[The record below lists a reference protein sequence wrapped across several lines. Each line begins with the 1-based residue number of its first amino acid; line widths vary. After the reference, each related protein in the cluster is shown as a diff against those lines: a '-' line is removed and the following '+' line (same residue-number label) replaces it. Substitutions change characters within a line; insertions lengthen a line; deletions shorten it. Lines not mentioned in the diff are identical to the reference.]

1 MKLWAGALELNS
13 EEVISMGQ
21 AIIAVLGL
29 ILAKLIVDVVK
40 ENISS
45 SSKKAS
51 SSGPIIDLGDAWVDL
66 NQISSRQRES
76 LLSREEI
83 LLFQMLDSILFDS
96 NYKVFPKV
104 RLADLL
110 TPNPNIPNRAEYK
123 RRLRERVVDLLI
135 VEKQNLKPLLL
146 ILTNNS
152 QNKKAEPDQLS
163 IRSIKTA
170 GLRYLIIKLD
180 DLPSSSSLLT
190 KLREAGLNI

>member
-1 MKLWAGALELNS
+1 
-13 EEVISMGQ
+13 MGQ

-45 SSKKAS
+45 SSKEAS

-76 LLSREEI
+76 LLSKEEI

-163 IRSIKTA
+163 IRSIETA

-180 DLPSSSSLLT
+180 DLPSSSSLLK
-190 KLREAGLNI
+190 KLRDTGLNV

>member
-1 MKLWAGALELNS
+1 
-13 EEVISMGQ
+13 MGQ

-29 ILAKLIVDVVK
+29 ILAKLILDVVK

-45 SSKKAS
+45 SKKTS
-51 SSGPIIDLGDAWVDL
+51 SPGPIIDLGDTWVDL
-66 NQISSRQRES
+66 SEISSRQRES
-76 LLSREEI
+76 LLSKEEI
-83 LLFQMLDSILFDS
+83 LLFQMLDSILVNS
-96 NYKVFPKV
+96 NYQVFPKV

-146 ILTNNS
+146 ILTKGW

-163 IRSIKTA
+163 IQSIETA

-180 DLPSSSSLLT
+180 DLPSSSSLLK